1 MAEAVSCPRCA
12 GPVRPPDLAV
22 STWRCVRCGPI
33 APLHMPAS
41 FGPAVVTAITAEISR
56 GPTRVPVWC
65 PWPLPP
71 GWLVTGVAW
80 AGDDRTGAHATALAC
95 SGPAPLQGGPADL
108 LLIAEEPGVG
118 LGNRF
123 AGLPGCDPDVFAEA
137 VAERPPAKV
146 KAAGHDT
153 PMWNVG
159 AGDDRVAYVGEA
171 RGLWLYA
178 VAWPADAGY
187 LLAEEITLHDLTDWL
202 PTELVY
208 GAPSPYLH
216 S

>member
-1 MAEAVSCPRCA
+1 M
-12 GPVRPPDLAV
+12 L
-22 STWRCVRCGPI
+22 
-33 APLHMPAS
+33 
-41 FGPAVVTAITAEISR
+41 
-56 GPTRVPVWC
+56 
-65 PWPLPP
+65 P
-71 GWLVTGVAW
+71 GWLVTGLGW
-80 AGDDRTGAHATALAC
+80 AGDDRTGAHATAVAC
-95 SGPAPLQGGPADL
+95 SGPAPLRGGPADL
-108 LLIAEEPGVG
+108 LLVAEEPGVG
-118 LGNRF
+118 LGNRL
-123 AGLPGCDPDVFAEA
+123 AGLPGCDPGGRLAG
-137 VAERPPAKV
+137 VAGDAPHAKV

-159 AGDDRVAYVGEA
+159 TRADRVTYVGEA

-187 LLAEEITLHDLTDWL
+187 VLAEQIALHDLTDWL